1 MTKINKLVMHGF
13 KSFAKRT
20 ELVFGEKFNCVV
32 GPNGSGKSNIL
43 DALCFV
49 LGKSSAKALRTEKAS
64 NLIYNGGKDKKPA
77 SHAEVSL
84 YFDNTKK
91 VFPTDEEEVK
101 ISRIVRPNGNSIY
114 KINDETRTRFQ
125 VLELLSI
132 ANINPEG
139 YNIILQGDITR
150 FVSMPTEERRLL
162 VEQISGISVYEEKKQ
177 KAINELNKVDEKLKE
192 AGIIL
197 AERETQLKELKKER
211 DQATKY
217 NEMSHSIKVN
227 KASLLHKTLKR
238 KNQEHEELDDKNK
251 KTKEK
256 LDKKTD
262 EMLAVKN
269 KIKEGR
275 NSIDTI
281 NKEIESR
288 GEKEQVDIHKE
299 VEKLKVSIASSKNR
313 IESVKNEINKIQ
325 ARKKQLEENKQD
337 ILAKIKKLEDEK
349 NDYSSQIK
357 AKEAE
362 HKQIDE
368 KIASFKKKHNLED
381 AAEIEK
387 KVDELDKQAEKK
399 QREITELRQ
408 KQQDALREK
417 DKLEFQIQSLDEKIV
432 KVLEVEKEN
441 KAQVEDLKQ
450 KKVEFKKAT
459 TELSKKIS
467 DDSSLAAQLGNAR
480 TSLIGFNETLAKMNA
495 RNIAQQEALE
505 ADAGLKGIL
514 SQKKKMP
521 GVYGTISELGQ
532 VSSKYATALEIA
544 AGNKIKSVVVA
555 DDKVASDCI
564 NYLKESKLGVVT
576 FLPLNK
582 MKSPGANP
590 NVAQALKT
598 QGVQG
603 LAIELVK
610 FDPRYKQAFQYVFG
624 ETLVVDTI
632 EVARRVGVGK
642 VKMVTL
648 DGDLAEFSGAM
659 QGGFR
664 HGKARGFGFK
674 EQELT
679 KDIEGYEKRI
689 QDTELLVARLEKERK
704 KNEEEIAQLREF
716 KAHLEGDIIK
726 LEKVLHL
733 DTADL
738 EANKKVKKDFQD
750 SLKDVEKQ
758 TAKIEQDISDMNKG
772 LADNRVQRQQLRQK
786 VNDLRNPRLLAEL
799 NAFDEKLKQLKE
811 EIIRKQGE
819 MKNSESQ
826 ITNILLPEVKNIEKI
841 VKQHEKEEGDF
852 NGEIK
857 STHKLIEEMEFD
869 LKKKEKQQEQFH
881 LQFKDLFNQR
891 GKIDETIKKWEVQV
905 EELSEDH
912 RKVELQINTFSLELA
927 KVKAEIAGI
936 EHEYKAYEG
945 IEVVENKAEEQ
956 LRKEIGIWEGIITRM
971 GNINMK
977 ALETYEMIEKEYS
990 GLLGK
995 KEKLVR
1001 EKEDVLLIMND
1012 IETKKKDL
1020 FMKTFEV
1027 VNANFKTIFSA
1038 LSSKGEAS
1046 LVLENQNNP
1055 FEGGVMVK
1063 VRLTGKRFMDI
1074 RSLSGGEKTMTALAF
1089 IFSIQEHE
1097 PASFYILDEVDAALD
1112 KKNSERLGQL
1122 IRKYTE
1128 NAQYVVISHNDSLVS
1143 EADLLYGVA
1152 MDEHDT
1158 STVTSLKV

>member
-20 ELVFGEKFNCVV
+20 ELVFGDKFNCIV
-32 GPNGSGKSNIL
+32 GPNGSGKSNVL

-64 NLIYNGGKDKKPA
+64 NLLYNGGKDKKPA
-77 SHAEVSL
+77 SHAEVSI

-101 ISRIVRPNGNSIY
+101 ISRIVRAKGNSVY

-125 VLELLSI
+125 LLELLSL
-132 ANINPEG
+132 ANINPDG

-217 NEMSHSIKVN
+217 HELAQSIKTN

-238 KNQEHEELDDKNK
+238 KNQEREELEDKNN

-262 EMLAVKN
+262 DLLNVKN
-269 KIKEGR
+269 KIREGR
-275 NSIDTI
+275 DNIDKI

-325 ARKKQLEENKQD
+325 ARKKQLEENRQD

-349 NDYSSQIK
+349 NDYANQIK
-357 AKEAE
+357 TKEAE
-362 HKQIDE
+362 HRQIEE
-368 KIASFKKKHNLED
+368 KIAGFKKKHNLED

-387 KVDELDKQAEKK
+387 KVDELDKHAEQK
-399 QREITELRQ
+399 QREIAELRQ
-408 KQQDALREK
+408 KQQNALREK
-417 DKLEFQIQSLDEKIV
+417 DRLEFQIQSLDEKIV

-441 KAQVEDLKQ
+441 KAQVEELKQ

-459 TELSKKIS
+459 TELSRKIS
-467 DDSSLAAQLGNAR
+467 DDSTLAAQLGNAR
-480 TSLIGFNETLAKMNA
+480 TSLIGLNETLAKLNA

-514 SQKKKMP
+514 RKKMP

-532 VSSKYATALEIA
+532 VASRYATALEIA

-564 NYLKESKLGVVT
+564 NYLKENKLGIVT

-582 MKSPGANP
+582 IKSPPANP
-590 NVAQALKT
+590 NIAQALKT
-598 QGVQG
+598 SGVQG
-603 LAIELVK
+603 LAINLVK
-610 FDPRYKQAFQYVFG
+610 FDPRYKNAFQYVFG
-624 ETLVVDTI
+624 ETLVTDNI

-642 VKMVTL
+642 AKMVTL
-648 DGDLAEFSGAM
+648 EGDLAELSGAM

-679 KDIEGYEKRI
+679 KDIEGYEKKI

-704 KNEEEIAQLREF
+704 KNEEEITQLREF

-738 EANKKVKKDFQD
+738 EANKKVKKDLQD
-750 SLKDVEKQ
+750 SLKEVEKQ
-758 TAKIEQDISDMNKG
+758 KAKIEQDITEKNKD
-772 LADNRVQRQQLRQK
+772 LADNRIQRQQLRQK

-819 MKNSESQ
+819 MKNSDSQ

-852 NGEIK
+852 NSEIK
-857 STHKLIEEMEFD
+857 ATNKLIEEMEYD

-881 LQFKDLFNQR
+881 QQFKDLFNQR
-891 GKIDETIKKWEVQV
+891 GKIDDTIKKWEAQV
-905 EELSEDH
+905 EEVSEDH
-912 RKVELQINTFSLELA
+912 RKIELQINTLSLELA
-927 KVKAEIAGI
+927 KIKAEIAGI
-936 EHEYKAYEG
+936 EHEYKEYEG

-956 LRKEIGIWEGIITRM
+956 LRKEIGIWEGVITRM

-977 ALETYEMIEKEYS
+977 ALETYDLIEKEYK
-990 GLLGK
+990 GLLTK

-1012 IETKKKDL
+1012 IETRKKDL
-1020 FMKTFEV
+1020 FLKTFEV
-1027 VNANFKTIFSA
+1027 VNANFKAIFSA
-1038 LSSKGEAS
+1038 LSTKGEAS

-1055 FEGGVMVK
+1055 FEGGVMIK

-1097 PASFYILDEVDAALD
+1097 PASFYVLDEVDAALD

-1128 NAQYVVISHNDSLVS
+1128 NVQYVVISHNDALVG

-1158 STVTSLKV
+1158 SIVTSLKI